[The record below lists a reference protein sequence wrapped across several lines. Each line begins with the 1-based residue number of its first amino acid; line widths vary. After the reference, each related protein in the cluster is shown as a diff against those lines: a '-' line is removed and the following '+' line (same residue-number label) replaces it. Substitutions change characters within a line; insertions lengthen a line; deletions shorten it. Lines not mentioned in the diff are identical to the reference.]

1 MRSSD
6 WSSDVCSSDL
16 GACNAQGSARFP
28 APSGFLCDCQ
38 CQRIARRMSGKL
50 STVEIFTDGAC
61 KGNPGRGGWGAVIRY
76 GEHEKELYGGESNLT
91 NKRMEIMAAIQAL
104 SALTLPCHVIGSTD
118 SKCVKA
124 ARIRGGEGKNVYLV
138 VDVGGM

>member
-76 GEHEKELYGGESNLT
+76 GEHEKELSGGESNT
-91 NKRMEIMAAIQAL
+91 K
-104 SALTLPCHVIGSTD
+104 IGRAPSELQ
-118 SKCVKA
+118 SLM
-124 ARIRGGEGKNVYLV
+124 RISYAVFCLKKQTKQ
-138 VDVGGM
+138 

>member
-76 GEHEKELYGGESNLT
+76 GEHEKELSGGESN
-91 NKRMEIMAAIQAL
+91 KIGRASCRERVCKYVEI
-104 SALTLPCHVIGSTD
+104 SGVVGS
-118 SKCVKA
+118 
-124 ARIRGGEGKNVYLV
+124 
-138 VDVGGM
+138 

>member
-76 GEHEKELYGGESNLT
+76 GEHEKELSGGESNTT
-91 NKRMEIMAAIQAL
+91 NNRMELMRSEEHTSELQSL
-104 SALTLPCHVIGSTD
+104 M
-118 SKCVKA
+118 
-124 ARIRGGEGKNVYLV
+124 RISYAVFCLKT
-138 VDVGGM
+138 